1 MNEKEIVQSVVK
13 ALSILELVSE
23 NEVGLIELSK
33 KVELNKTTVHRLLNT
48 LIYTGYVIQNPENNK
63 YKITSRALSLSGNFL
78 KGLDIVKIARPYI
91 RELSEVANEVVHLVA
106 LDGED
111 IVYIDK
117 IDSEN
122 TIRMHSY
129 IGKRI
134 PIYST
139 AVGKAFIAY
148 SDEESF
154 DEIWKRISSHIK
166 KLTPNTI
173 TDKEIMYEEIK
184 KIREQ
189 GFAIDDE
196 ENELGVICIAA
207 PIFNFK
213 GKMEYAI
220 SISTPQI
227 RINKERLDE
236 FKRLIKTATNSIS
249 KELGYKF

>member
-13 ALSILELVSE
+13 ALSVLEIVSE
-23 NEVGLIELSK
+23 NEIGLIELSK
-33 KVELNKTTVHRLLNT
+33 KIELNKTTVHRLLNT

-78 KGLDIVKIARPYI
+78 KGLDIIKIARPYI
-91 RELSEVANEVVHLVA
+91 RELSELTNEVVHLVA
-106 LDGED
+106 LDGD
-111 IVYIDK
+111 YIVYIDK

-134 PIYST
+134 PVYST

-148 SDEESF
+148 SEDEDF
-154 DEIWKRISSHIK
+154 DELWHRISGQIK

-173 TDKEIMYEEIK
+173 TDKEVMQDEIK
-184 KIREQ
+184 RIRQQ
-189 GFAIDDE
+189 GYSIDNE
-196 ENELGVICIAA
+196 ENEMGVICIAA

-227 RINKERLDE
+227 RIDKERLE
-236 FKRLIKTATNSIS
+236 GFKSLIKDATNNIS
-249 KELGYKF
+249 RELGFKF